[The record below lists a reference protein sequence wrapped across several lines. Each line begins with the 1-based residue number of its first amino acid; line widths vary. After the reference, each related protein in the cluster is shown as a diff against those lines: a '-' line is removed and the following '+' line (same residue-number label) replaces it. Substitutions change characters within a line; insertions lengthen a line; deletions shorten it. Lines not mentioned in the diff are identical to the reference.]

1 MNAAAPFAF
10 EDGAYPNRDGILSAT
25 GADLIAGD
33 GGIKF
38 TSCDGPYQ
46 IMVWARYLKTNDS
59 TICFKANNT
68 GYLAVNI
75 PRAYRIET
83 IDRDVQAAISIN
95 STTQTVDVPEDTVKA
110 IGEGSATDPQ
120 QAVLLEM
127 RITGSSAP
135 RMAGQ
140 PINDEALKFN
150 AKLEIGDTK
159 SCSGALVDPYW
170 VLTAKSCFADKP
182 AESNTVAAGAP
193 KDKTKVSVGKAWIMS
208 SSGFTTDATELV
220 PHPDRDLVMVRLAN
234 PATGITPVFVSSAA
248 PTTGEQFDVV
258 GYGRTKEGWGSV
270 ARHSAAFSV
279 GTTAAT
285 GFDLAAKTPADATV
299 CKGDAGASTLRM
311 MTDKPTLVGVVSR
324 AWQGSCLGTSNAE
337 LRTGAFSTRV
347 DDQGDWIQ
355 RVRALSPGWRTQAL
369 VQSGSSLYQGIRLA
383 DGSWTGF
390 NDVQTQGAG
399 SIGAI
404 RSSAVVGM
412 NGDSHVLAVT
422 NAGGLFHTI
431 RKQDGTW
438 GTFGDVFGAANAL
451 GNLTSVTASNIGE
464 DLHVVA
470 VADGKAFHT
479 VRNATGHWTPFK
491 DVTSGKVAN
500 VTAAAA
506 AVVRGE
512 LQVTTISGGK
522 AFHTIRQGN
531 GNWLAWGDVAGA
543 AGATGPITSVST
555 TGSGDETHIV
565 VATDNGTRQYH
576 AVRNFDGTW
585 APLTEIKSILGTVT
599 AKSVA
604 TATVAGEVV
613 VTVTTADG
621 KLLHTVRHAD
631 RTWATT
637 GTVPLQGLPAAPG
650 AHAITGTWNG

>member
-127 RITGSSAP
+127 RITGSSGP

-140 PINDEALKFN
+140 PLNDEALKFN

-193 KDKTKVSVGKAWIMS
+193 KDRTKVSVGKAWIMS

-311 MTDKPTLVGVVSR
+311 MVDKPTLVGVVSR

-369 VQSGSSLYQGIRLA
+369 LQSGSSVYQGIRLT

-390 NDVQTQGAG
+390 NDIQTQGAG

-422 NAGGLFHTI
+422 NAGGLFHAI

-451 GNLTSVTASNIGE
+451 GNLTSVTASNIGY

-500 VTAAAA
+500 VTAAAT

-512 LQVTTISGGK
+512 LQVTAISGGK
-522 AFHTIRQGN
+522 AFHTIRQWN
-531 GNWLAWGDVAGA
+531 DNWLAWGDVAGA

-555 TGSGDETHIV
+555 TGSGDEMHIV
-565 VATDNGTRQYH
+565 VATDNGARQYH

-585 APLTEIKSILGTVT
+585 TPLTEIKSILGTVT

-604 TATVAGEVV
+604 TATVDGEVV
-613 VTVTTADG
+613 VTATTADG